1 MTQEQLQ
8 ARLSEPLPAEAIR
21 PHPSKSYLST
31 INSIYVTERLNQVFG
46 VGRWGT
52 TSEVIEQGEKM
63 IVLRVHLWA
72 NSPVDG
78 QDMIKLE
85 AYGGND
91 NPDRGDAYKGA
102 MTDALTKIGSFLG
115 IGADVW
121 KDKGPKASQNRPQ
134 RAQASRP
141 AQPQG
146 KTPSSD
152 SEPTSWL
159 NLSDKD
165 GFVNERGQQILE
177 GVRLGEYTID
187 MIKSKYKINKR
198 DFDLLQEAAKQ

>member
-8 ARLSEPLPAEAIR
+8 ARLSEPLPAEAIK

-52 TSEVIEQGEKM
+52 TSEVIEQGDKM

-102 MTDALTKIGSFLG
+102 MTDAITKIGSFLG

-121 KDKGPKASQNRPQ
+121 KDKGPKSSQNRPQ
-134 RAQASRP
+134 RARASQP
-141 AQPQG
+141 AQSQG

-159 NLSDKD
+159 NLTDKD
-165 GFVNERGQQILE
+165 GNVNKRGQQILE

-187 MIKSKYKINKR
+187 KIKGKYKVNRR
-198 DFDLLQEAAKQ
+198 DFELLQEAAKH

>member
-8 ARLSEPLPAEAIR
+8 ARLSEPLPPEAIK

-134 RAQASRP
+134 RAQASKP
-141 AQPQG
+141 TSSQG
-146 KTPSSD
+146 QTPSSD

-165 GFVNERGQQILE
+165 GYVNDRGQQILE

-198 DFDLLQEAAKQ
+198 DFELLQEAAKQ

>member
-8 ARLSEPLPAEAIR
+8 ARLSEPLPAEAIK

-102 MTDALTKIGSFLG
+102 MTDAITKIGSFLG

-121 KDKGPKASQNRPQ
+121 KDKGPKSSQNRPQ
-134 RAQASRP
+134 RARASQP
-141 AQPQG
+141 AQPGQ
-146 KTPSSD
+146 TPASD
-152 SEPTSWL
+152 SEPNSWL
-159 NLSDKD
+159 NLTDKD
-165 GFVNERGQQILE
+165 GNVNKRGQQILE

-187 MIKSKYKINKR
+187 QIKSKYKVNRR
-198 DFDLLQEAAKQ
+198 DFELLQEAAKQ